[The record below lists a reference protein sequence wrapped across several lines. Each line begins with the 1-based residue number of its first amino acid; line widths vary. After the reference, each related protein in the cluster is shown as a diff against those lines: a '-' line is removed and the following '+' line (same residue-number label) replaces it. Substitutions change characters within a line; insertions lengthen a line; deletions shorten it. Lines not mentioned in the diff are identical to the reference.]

1 MSFHTASMI
10 PMKLVLYCING
21 SERDNNDRDLAC
33 TQLAQKLSIYNI
45 IEF

>member
-1 MSFHTASMI
+1 MAAQPVRDDS
-10 PMKLVLYCING
+10 ING